1 LPKGISEGEL
11 QWTYCSPWTPWPL
24 SAKTRF
30 SVIPL
35 AEGKAKAQ
43 RSCSNSF
50 FTQDLLQK
58 AAKK

>member
-24 SAKTRF
+24 PAKSHF
-30 SVIPL
+30 SVTSL

-43 RSCSNSF
+43 WSCGNSF
-50 FTQDLLQK
+50 FTQDLL
-58 AAKK
+58 